1 MAKRRGHNEGGIRH
15 RADGRWEGSIDLGW
29 VDGKRRRKFVYGAT
43 RTEVV
48 EKLRQRRTALASGLP
63 MVDERLTVEKWL
75 EHWLDN
81 VLPGSV
87 KETPA
92 ANYSNLAR
100 RHLIP
105 ALGRHRL
112 ARLDVR
118 HVEAHLA
125 TMAREGYKPNTIRL
139 VRSVLRRS
147 IGHAER
153 QGLVVR
159 NVAALAQ
166 GPRIPRG
173 HARALTI
180 DEVRA
185 LLGQAKGDRHEVAFV
200 LLVETGMRLGELLGL
215 RWEDVDLDG
224 RQLQIRQTLS
234 SLGGRIILSEPK
246 TASSRR
252 PYELSPQAIE
262 ALRAHWVRQAS
273 ERLAAGEVWVASGQV
288 IATEIGTPVD
298 PSNFRRRFAKVS
310 AAAGIEKCHP
320 HELRHTAASL
330 MLSRDVPLHIVADVL
345 GHSSISV
352 TKDVYGHLVAGE
364 RRKATDAIG
373 EALYGVS

>member
-1 MAKRRGHNEGGIRH
+1 MAKRRGHNEGGIRK
-15 RADGRWEGSIDLGW
+15 RSVDGRWEGAIDLGW
-29 VDGKRRRKFVYGAT
+29 IDGKRRRKFVYGST
-43 RTEVV
+43 RAEVV
-48 EKLRQRRTALASGLP
+48 EKLRQRRAALASGLP

-87 KETPA
+87 KETTA

-100 RHLIP
+100 LHLIP
-105 ALGRHRL
+105 ALGKRRL

-118 HVEAHLA
+118 HVEELLA
-125 TMAREGYKPNTIRL
+125 TMAREDYKPNTIRL

-173 HARALTI
+173 QARALTI

-185 LLGQAKGDRHEVAFV
+185 LLAQARGDRHEVAFV

-234 SLGGRIILSEPK
+234 SLGGRIVLSEPK
-246 TASSRR
+246 TATSRR
-252 PYELSPQAIE
+252 PYELSPQAVE
-262 ALRAHWVRQAS
+262 ALRAHHARQAK
-273 ERLAAGEVWVASGQV
+273 ERLFAGRAWAGTDHV

-298 PSNFRRRFAKVS
+298 PSNFRRRFSSVAT
-310 AAAGIEKCHP
+310 AAGLVGCHP

-364 RRKATDAIG
+364 RRKATDAI
-373 EALYGVS
+373 AVAIYGA

>member
-1 MAKRRGHNEGGIRH
+1 MGSRRGHGEGGIRK
-15 RADGRWEGSIDLGW
+15 RSDGRWQGTIELGW
-29 VDGKRRRKFVYGAT
+29 IDGKRGRKFVYART
-43 RTEVV
+43 RAEVV
-48 EKLRQRRTALASGLP
+48 DKLRQSKTALASGLP
-63 MVDERLTVEKWL
+63 VVDERLTVEKWL

-87 KETPA
+87 KETTA

-105 ALGRHRL
+105 ALGKHRL

-118 HVEAHLA
+118 HVEELLA
-125 TMAREGYKPNTIRL
+125 TMAREDYAPNTIRL

-147 IGHAER
+147 MGHAER
-153 QGLVVR
+153 QGLIVR

-173 HARALTI
+173 EARALAVG
-180 DEVRA
+180 EVRA
-185 LLGQAKGDRHEVAFV
+185 LLTKAKGDRHEVAFV

-215 RWEDVDLDG
+215 RWEDVDVDG

-246 TASSRR
+246 TATSRR
-252 PYELSPQAIE
+252 LYELSPQAID
-262 ALRAHWVRQAS
+262 ALKVHRARQAA
-273 ERLAAGEVWVASGQV
+273 ERLAAGSAWAASGHV

-298 PSNFRRRFAKVS
+298 PSNFRRRFATISK
-310 AAAGIEKCHP
+310 AAGIQKCHP

-330 MLSRDVPLHIVADVL
+330 MLSRGVPLHIVADVL

-364 RRKATDAIG
+364 RRFATDAIST
-373 EALYGVS
+373 AIYGA